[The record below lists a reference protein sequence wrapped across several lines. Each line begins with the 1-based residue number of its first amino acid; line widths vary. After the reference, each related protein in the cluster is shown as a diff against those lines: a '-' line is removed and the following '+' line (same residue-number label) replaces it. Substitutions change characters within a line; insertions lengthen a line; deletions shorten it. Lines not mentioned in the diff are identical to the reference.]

1 MRKTEYIK
9 KRASTISILLAAT
22 LFLLSL
28 LTNTSSGDSDK
39 AAEKQTTSI
48 NIKVPAV
55 VTTIASF
62 FTLHNPSEDEIDYRS
77 IPGIGQP
84 DDKAIIFAIA
94 DAKAGTMK
102 KRGRKKT
109 ADAE

>member
-1 MRKTEYIK
+1 MNESAKQIAIQACNADEPNAVK
-9 KRASTISILLAAT
+9 FS
-22 LFLLSL
+22 
-28 LTNTSSGDSDK
+28 K